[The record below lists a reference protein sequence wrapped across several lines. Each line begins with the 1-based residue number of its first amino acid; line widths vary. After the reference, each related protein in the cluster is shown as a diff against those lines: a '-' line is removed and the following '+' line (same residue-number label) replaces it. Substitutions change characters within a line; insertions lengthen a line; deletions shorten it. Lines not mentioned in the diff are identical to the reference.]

1 MVILVNSHILQKNN
15 CIEDFLSSS
24 EDRIDIICQLP
35 TPDQQTVMNII
46 ITDEKKADSWI
57 DKLATGKY
65 TNIETCLFTCIHI
78 IIY

>member
-1 MVILVNSHILQKNN
+1 MVILVNGHILQKNN

-35 TPDQQTVMNII
+35 TPDQQTVMNIT
-46 ITDEKKADSWI
+46 ITDEKKSDSWI

-65 TNIETCLFTCIHI
+65 TSIETCSFTCIHI

>member
-1 MVILVNSHILQKNN
+1 MVILVNSHILEKNN

-46 ITDEKKADSWI
+46 ITDEKKSDTWI

-65 TNIETCLFTCIHI
+65 TNLETCSFTCIHFI
-78 IIY
+78 IN